1 MTPTNRPVTSE
12 APEAHFSYINRVP
25 EGDISRILETQ
36 LDEAAALFGAIS
48 EKDSLYRYAPD
59 KWSIRQV
66 LSHINDCERL
76 FTFRAFWFARGF
88 DSPLPGFEQEVAAAG
103 AAADRRSLQSH
114 VGEFRFLRMATISLV
129 HSLGSEGWDRRG
141 VAGGSPM
148 TVRALIFMAAG
159 HVIHHIGILEE
170 RYRRQ

>member
-1 MTPTNRPVTSE
+1 MTPHKRPGTNE
-12 APEAHFSYINRVP
+12 AAESYFLYIKKVP
-25 EGDISRILETQ
+25 EGDISEILEAQ
-36 LDEAAALFGAIS
+36 LHEVTTLFGAIS
-48 EKDSLYRYAPD
+48 EDDSLYRYAPD

-76 FTFRAFWFARGF
+76 FAFRAFWFARGF

-114 VGEFRFLRMATISLV
+114 IDEFESLRRATIGLVNSL
-129 HSLGSEGWDRRG
+129 SSGGWDRRG
-141 VAGGSPM
+141 VAGESSM
-148 TVRALIFMAAG
+148 TVRALIFMVAG
-159 HVIHHIGILEE
+159 HVIHHIGILDE